1 MTLKAKQEIE
11 ESEVVIG
18 YKTYI
23 KLIQTTIPKDADV
36 ITTGMRQE
44 VERAEVAVTK
54 ALEGKRVV
62 AISGGDPGVYGIAG
76 LIIKVAELRKAD
88 VDIEIIPGVT
98 AAVATAAILGAPI
111 MGDFAII
118 SLSDILTPWNII
130 EKRLT
135 LATKADFVIII
146 YNPKSQKRRTQLI
159 KAHKILSNYRSPKT
173 PVGIVR
179 KAKREQE
186 KSIITTLEKMLNY
199 EIDMATTIIVGNSTT
214 HVLNDR
220 MVTPR
225 GYNIEV
231 ENWDLQHN

>member
-18 YKTYI
+18 YKTYV
-23 KLIQTTIPKDADV
+23 KLIQSIIPNGVEV
-36 ITTGMRQE
+36 IATGMRQE
-44 VERAEVAVTK
+44 VERAEIAVTK
-54 ALEGKRVV
+54 ALEDKRVV
-62 AISGGDPGVYGIAG
+62 AVSGGDPGVYGIAG
-76 LIIKVAELRKAD
+76 LIIKVAELRKVD

-98 AAVATAAILGAPI
+98 AAVAAAAILGAPI

-118 SLSDILTPWNII
+118 SLSDILTPWNLI
-130 EKRLT
+130 EERLT

-159 KAHKILSNYRSPKT
+159 KAHKILLSYRSPKT

-179 KAKREQE
+179 QAKREQE
-186 KSIITTLEKMLNY
+186 KAIITTLEKMLNY

-214 HVLNDR
+214 RLFNGR

-225 GYNIEV
+225 GYDIEV
-231 ENWDLQHN
+231 ENSELHLN